1 MGGYDSY
8 NGWYSPRK
16 PIRADGLKPKSPRG
30 EMGKTWWGRE
40 FINVLESF
48 GIGARLSRGKSY
60 ARSGQVLKVEFKPGT
75 VSASVQG
82 TKRSPYKV
90 SITMHQLT
98 AKDWKNAEVKMAEN
112 VLFLAK
118 LFSGE
123 MPSDIGRVF
132 EECNISLLPERPSDL
147 VTNCSCPDWSNPCKH
162 VAAVLYLVAEMMDE
176 DPFLIFTWRGRSK
189 EDLLTSLGSAQGVIK
204 FSPKTENEAVTW
216 RSRISE
222 EGSRKVKV
230 NAFWVP
236 IPIADEPIHL
246 EKPPSASTN
255 VGTVLDSASN
265 LELDTG
271 NVDVIKLLK
280 PGYDAFSNLLAL
292 LEESEPMG

>member
-1 MGGYDSY
+1 
-8 NGWYSPRK
+8 
-16 PIRADGLKPKSPRG
+16 
-30 EMGKTWWGRE
+30 
-40 FINVLESF
+40 
-48 GIGARLSRGKSY
+48 
-60 ARSGQVLKVEFKPGT
+60 
-75 VSASVQG
+75 
-82 TKRSPYKV
+82 PYKV
-90 SITMHQLT
+90 SITMHQFT
-98 AKDWKNAEVKMAEN
+98 AKDWRNAEVKMAEN

-118 LFSGE
+118 LLSGE
-123 MPSDIGRVF
+123 MPQDIGSVF

-147 VTNCSCPDWSNPCKH
+147 VTNCTCPDWSNPCKH

-204 FSPKTENEAVTW
+204 FSPKTDNEAVSW

-230 NAFWVP
+230 NTFWDTTSL
-236 IPIADEPIHL
+236 ADELTHL
-246 EKPPSASTN
+246 EKPRLMTAN
-255 VGTVLDSASN
+255 VETILDSASN

-271 NVDVIKLLK
+271 NVDVVKLLK

-292 LEESEPMG
+292 FEESESKS